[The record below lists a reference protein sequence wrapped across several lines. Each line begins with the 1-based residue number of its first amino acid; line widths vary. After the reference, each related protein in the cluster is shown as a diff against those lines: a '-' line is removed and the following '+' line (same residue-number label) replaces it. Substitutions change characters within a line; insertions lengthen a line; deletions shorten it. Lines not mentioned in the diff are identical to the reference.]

1 MPMRRLRLFALM
13 SLAVCIAD
21 VVPRAGQGTIEPP
34 EVQVPEDYLQF
45 CEASAWELNE
55 EEQAVVDFLVQASPL
70 ELYNRLPRLRR
81 RERFLLACADVPGT
95 GLDWNEIRLKRDLAW
110 AGLPRATGLLE
121 ALTDLAQDQR
131 ASPGLKG
138 TALLKTA
145 AHFEAFLGDIAGAP
159 CTQPLVNAAKKL
171 ASSEDIRLRW
181 GAYAVLSYSLPSSRE
196 AGAYIE
202 ALLAKEK
209 NPYLKELFAE
219 YASLGGHREALLAHA
234 KIVAELYR
242 RTQGLYE
249 PAWAFCSRF
258 LDGVQATHDLDYPT
272 LIRFLEE
279 NLQQF
284 EKVPSLSA
292 KWRFH
297 GELKPHTGLAP
308 PPSEVGEEELEERYE
323 WLRESKPGTRFCGI
337 SYFADDTPMNDP
349 EAIDHLMAHLKRWR
363 ESEVR
368 WRVEDY
374 TMRSLRYIY
383 EFTESDE
390 VRTSAR
396 QAYETYRE
404 SLPEQERPDIERAWT
419 KAGREIERVYRGN
432 E

>member
-21 VVPRAGQGTIEPP
+21 VVPRAGQGTIAPP

-258 LDGVQATHDLDYPT
+258 LDGVQATHDL
-272 LIRFLEE
+272 
-279 NLQQF
+279 
-284 EKVPSLSA
+284 
-292 KWRFH
+292 
-297 GELKPHTGLAP
+297 
-308 PPSEVGEEELEERYE
+308 PSEVGEEELEERYE